1 MKPGDLLS
9 DGSLV
14 VATDGLYKATVIK
27 DGVVRELDMSVGM
40 QLPQPQKLR
49 FDPDMSPHHQSNKA
63 AAEEAGLRWSS
74 KRKAY
79 VDEDGC
85 LIRDRFGQR
94 L

>member
-14 VATDGLYKATVIK
+14 VATDGLYEATVVK

-40 QLPQPQKLR
+40 QLPQPQKPR
-49 FDPDMSPHHQSNKA
+49 FDPDISRHHPANQE
-63 AAEEAGLRWSS
+63 AAEARGLRWSS